1 MSKIDPDDHHF
12 YLEEVLDGVDDNG
25 MYDKYINDQEVND
38 FLNSLEGRLMSFT
51 DQELID
57 EYYRRMFEPYKK
69 ALQEL
74 REKIDNLTPPF

>member
-1 MSKIDPDDHHF
+1 MSKIKTLLPDD
-12 YLEEVLDGVDDNG
+12 LTVNDNG

-57 EYYRRMFEPYKK
+57 EYYRRMFEPYNK

-74 REKIDNLTPPF
+74 KEKIDNLTPPF